1 MASKSPLEI
10 NFLSPS
16 IFPVGQGGGGD
27 EAKNFSYASSSKEK
41 KKERERK
48 EERMR
53 ARGASVVVRRD
64 VFSKGGRK
72 GEDRMHSR
80 PETSRRRSLGCLRG
94 CRSISFGAS
103 RFCSV
108 ERAVVGRGGPSGR

>member
-10 NFLSPS
+10 NFLPSSISP
-16 IFPVGQGGGGD
+16 PPAGEDGG

-41 KKERERK
+41 RKERKRER
-48 EERMR
+48 EDAR
-53 ARGASVVVRRD
+53 ARVVRLSWRGEM
-64 VFSKGGRK
+64 FFRRE

-103 RFCSV
+103 RLCSV
-108 ERAVVGRGGPSGR
+108 ERAVVGRGGGLSGR